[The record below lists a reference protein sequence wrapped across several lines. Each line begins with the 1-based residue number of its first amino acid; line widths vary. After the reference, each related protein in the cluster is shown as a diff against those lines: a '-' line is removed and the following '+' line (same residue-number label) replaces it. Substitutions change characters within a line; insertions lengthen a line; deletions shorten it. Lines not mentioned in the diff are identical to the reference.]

1 MSDYENLSKRELIA
15 IIRRSIREESEE
27 ESEEEE
33 PLAYLFRYYTDRG
46 YYFIGRDFHEVEP
59 DTWMIKAERERPPD
73 HDFRAVVY
81 SSVDQISGEPLVT
94 AFMKAISE
102 LILDDS

>member
-1 MSDYENLSKRELIA
+1 MSDYENLSKRELI
-15 IIRRSIREESEE
+15 RRLVREE
-27 ESEEEE
+27 ESEEE
-33 PLAYLFRYYTDRG
+33 PLSYLFRYYTDRG

-59 DTWMIKAERERPPD
+59 DTWMITAERERPPD

-81 SSVDQISGEPLVT
+81 SSVDQISGESLVT

-102 LILDDS
+102 LILEDS